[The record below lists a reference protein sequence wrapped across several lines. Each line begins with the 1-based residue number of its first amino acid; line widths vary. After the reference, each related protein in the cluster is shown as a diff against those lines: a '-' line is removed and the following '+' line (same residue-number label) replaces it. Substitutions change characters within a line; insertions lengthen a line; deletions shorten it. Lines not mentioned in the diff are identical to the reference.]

1 MGKQYELYVQK
12 GQPVWKVITNI
23 LFSHVGMFILV
34 IGYCVGG
41 AYMFMYLEA
50 EREEQARLDKE
61 AATLAVDDAVR
72 YLKSAFWQYG
82 TNEAKYNYTRLE
94 FKEAVT
100 ADLNA
105 LKRFVITANSES
117 GYDTTNDFTR
127 DFTFDM
133 SVLFTITIMTTVG
146 YGHIAPQTME
156 GKIFCIMYSLIGIPL
171 LLVFMTQIGDWMA
184 VTFRWLY
191 SRILCRWCRAR
202 RRDSEL
208 PPGIDR
214 RTKGLAFDEVGKER
228 YMPTDLV
235 MVPIM
240 VNLILIFS
248 FIFTGALLFANW
260 EGWSAVEASY
270 FCFITLTT
278 IGFGDYSP
286 GKAFEGFQDDP
297 VAFMKMCFTVVYCI
311 FGMTLISMCM
321 NLMQEQIAEKVSWI
335 AEELGM
341 KGDGNDEEV
350 VKLSRE
356 GKITITPPDKD
367 GNVNSFGHH
376 KKKHH
381 HKKNKDEK
389 E

>member
-1 MGKQYELYVQK
+1 M
-12 GQPVWKVITNI
+12 
-23 LFSHVGMFILV
+23 
-34 IGYCVGG
+34 
-41 AYMFMYLEA
+41 
-50 EREEQARLDKE
+50 
-61 AATLAVDDAVR
+61 
-72 YLKSAFWQYG
+72 
-82 TNEAKYNYTRLE
+82 
-94 FKEAVT
+94 
-100 ADLNA
+100 
-105 LKRFVITANSES
+105 ITANSES
-117 GYDTTNDFTR
+117 GYDTTNEFTR

-171 LLVFMTQIGDWMA
+171 LLVFMTQVLDLTTGSPALTIEVDPQIGDWMA

-208 PPGIDR
+208 PPGVDR
-214 RTKGLAFDEVGKER
+214 KSKGLAFDEVGKER

-260 EGWSAVEASY
+260 EGWSAIEASY

-311 FGMTLISMCM
+311 FGSQNQPSSI
-321 NLMQEQIAEKVSWI
+321 
-335 AEELGM
+335 
-341 KGDGNDEEV
+341 
-350 VKLSRE
+350 
-356 GKITITPPDKD
+356 KD
-367 GNVNSFGHH
+367 
-376 KKKHH
+376 
-381 HKKNKDEK
+381 
-389 E
+389 

>member
-1 MGKQYELYVQK
+1 
-12 GQPVWKVITNI
+12 
-23 LFSHVGMFILV
+23 
-34 IGYCVGG
+34 
-41 AYMFMYLEA
+41 
-50 EREEQARLDKE
+50 
-61 AATLAVDDAVR
+61 
-72 YLKSAFWQYG
+72 
-82 TNEAKYNYTRLE
+82 
-94 FKEAVT
+94 
-100 ADLNA
+100 
-105 LKRFVITANSES
+105 
-117 GYDTTNDFTR
+117 
-127 DFTFDM
+127 
-133 SVLFTITIMTTVG
+133 
-146 YGHIAPQTME
+146 ME

-208 PPGIDR
+208 PPGVDR
-214 RTKGLAFDEVGKER
+214 KSKGLAFDEVGKER

-311 FGMTLISMCM
+311 FG
-321 NLMQEQIAEKVSWI
+321 EA
-335 AEELGM
+335 
-341 KGDGNDEEV
+341 
-350 VKLSRE
+350 VKDDYMASCHS
-356 GKITITPPDKD
+356 
-367 GNVNSFGHH
+367 NCC
-376 KKKHH
+376 
-381 HKKNKDEK
+381 
-389 E
+389 

>member
-381 HKKNKDEK
+381 HKKNKNEK